1 MNNEAKGNIRLP
13 ILTEKLS
20 RNGVNMTNST
30 SYTITNINN
39 VTVFNVTGKVVL
51 LIVLNPHSY
60 TSFLISLSV
69 LLFNDNSINVSSQK
83 IKVTKVKLSSTSV
96 YILKLNIFKVILV
109 VVMVKKGTLISYEI
123 F

>member
-1 MNNEAKGNIRLP
+1 
-13 ILTEKLS
+13 
-20 RNGVNMTNST
+20 MTNST